1 MKQMPSTL
9 KTKLRRL
16 QDVYMK
22 ARILEKEVN
31 EIIESYGV
39 DLDCLCACNT
49 DDMNTEALAYI
60 SYGEGNIEDN
70 IRSIEEVFLYY
81 VNKNKSENIKEE

>member
-1 MKQMPSTL
+1 MKQMPLTL

-16 QDVYMK
+16 QDVCIK
-22 ARILEKEVN
+22 AKILEREVN

-49 DDMNTEALAYI
+49 DDMST
-60 SYGEGNIEDN
+60 
-70 IRSIEEVFLYY
+70 
-81 VNKNKSENIKEE
+81 

>member
-16 QDVYMK
+16 QDAYMK
-22 ARILEKEVN
+22 ARILEKEIN

-49 DDMNTEALAYI
+49 DDMNTEALTYI
-60 SYGEGNIEDN
+60 SYGEGDVEDN
-70 IRSIEEVFLYY
+70 IKSIEKVFLYY
-81 VNKNKSENIKEE
+81 VNKNK

>member
-16 QDVYMK
+16 QDVCMK
-22 ARILEKEVN
+22 AKTLEREVT

-49 DDMNTEALAYI
+49 DDMSTEALTHI
-60 SYGEGNIEDN
+60 SYGEGGVEDN

-81 VNKNKSENIKEE
+81 VNKNK